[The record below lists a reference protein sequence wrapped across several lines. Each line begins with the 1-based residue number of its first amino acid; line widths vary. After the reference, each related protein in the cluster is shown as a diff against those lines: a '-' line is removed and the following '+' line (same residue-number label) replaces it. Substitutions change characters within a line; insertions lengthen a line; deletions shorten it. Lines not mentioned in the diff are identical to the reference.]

1 MEDVIMDGS
10 LYYSPQFIYRDNIET
25 NFQKASTTLDA
36 SIKIYGYRVD
46 DTLNTGY
53 RILDNLN
60 RNETTKPQIE
70 APKQSKK
77 LGVVNTI
84 ETNLRSIQMDSSEM
98 SYDADPLFHLMS
110 RRFDE
115 GGVKGLLLT
124 NLVSNSCDRLCIG
137 CFKWLECGF

>member
-1 MEDVIMDGS
+1 MNSDSV
-10 LYYSPQFIYRDNIET
+10 ET

-53 RILDNLN
+53 RILDSIN
-60 RNETTKPQIE
+60 RGEEVKPQAE

-98 SYDADPLFHLMS
+98 SYEADPLFHIMS

-115 GGVKGLLLT
+115 GGVKGLLLS
-124 NLVSNSCDRLCIG
+124 NLVRDLVCYLKNR
-137 CFKWLECGF
+137 E